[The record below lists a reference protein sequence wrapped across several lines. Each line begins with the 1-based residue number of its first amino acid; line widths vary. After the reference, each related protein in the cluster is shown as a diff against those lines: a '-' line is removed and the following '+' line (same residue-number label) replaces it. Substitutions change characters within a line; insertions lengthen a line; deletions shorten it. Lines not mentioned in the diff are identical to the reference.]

1 MPRLHQ
7 AKLCWVHNMAAP
19 ESRKQFLQKQ
29 LAQLVTAR
37 TSYDSHWKELC
48 DFILPNCGRF
58 LTTDAGRNKRNTK
71 VVDPTGGL
79 ASRTLESGMLSG
91 ITSPTRPWFSLSTPN
106 KKLMDSW
113 PVKMWLSQVVELMN
127 DVMNKSNWY
136 QSLPVLYRYLGT
148 VGTGAIAILE
158 DDEDV
163 IRTHVFP
170 IGSYYISNSDRLQVD
185 TVFRKFSMTCRQL
198 VARFGLDNVSQA
210 VASAWDT
217 GSYEQWF
224 EVVHVVMPNTN
235 RDTGKLSAKNKRYS
249 SVYFEPGGDGD
260 KLLNESGFDE
270 MPILVPRWDIN
281 GEDAYGSSCP
291 GMLALGGIK
300 ALQLQQKRK
309 DQAIDKLVNPPM
321 MAPSSMRNER
331 FSLLPGDINY
341 INGAGEMGGFKPV
354 YEINPRINEL
364 IASIQDSREL
374 TNECYFVP
382 LFNMFS
388 NINTRSMP
396 TEAVSEMRDE
406 KMLQLGPVLE
416 RLNDEFLD
424 PAIDRIFNIMLRRNL
439 LPPPPE
445 ELQGQPL
452 RVEYTSVMA
461 QAQKA
466 VGIGSIERYV
476 GFIGN
481 LAQANPA
488 ALDKL
493 DVDQAIDSYGDMLGV
508 PTTITKSDEQVQ
520 AERQQRAQQQQ
531 AQQALEMGAQSA
543 DIAKTLSQ
551 SGTGD
556 QNLLTNMAQAA
567 QQGAPQQ

>member
-1 MPRLHQ
+1 
-7 AKLCWVHNMAAP
+7 MAEQ
-19 ESRKQFLQKQ
+19 ESRKQFLEKQ
-29 LAQLVTAR
+29 LSQLVTAR
-37 TSYDSHWKELC
+37 SSYDSHWKELS

-91 ITSPTRPWFSLSTPN
+91 ITSPTRPWFSLNTPN
-106 KKLMDSW
+106 KQLMDSW

-136 QSLPVLYRYLGT
+136 QSLTVLYRYLGT
-148 VGTGAIAILE
+148 FATGAISILE

-163 IRTHVFP
+163 IRTHVLP

-198 VARFGLDNVSQA
+198 VAKFGLENVSDS
-210 VASAWDT
+210 VKSAWDT
-217 GSYEQWF
+217 GAYETWF
-224 EVVHVVMPNTN
+224 EVVHAVLPNTN
-235 RDTGKLSAKNKRYS
+235 RDIGKLNSKNKRYS
-249 SVYFEPGGDGD
+249 SVYYEPGGSGD
-260 KLLNESGFDE
+260 KLLSESGFDE

-291 GMLALGGIK
+291 GILALGGVK

-321 MAPSSMRNER
+321 MAPSSMKNER
-331 FSLLPGDINY
+331 LSLLPGDVTY
-341 INGAGEMGGFKPV
+341 YNGAGDTQGFKPV
-354 YEINPRINEL
+354 YEINPRISEL
-364 IASIQDSREL
+364 LESIQDGRQL

-396 TEAVSEMRDE
+396 IEAVNEMRDE
-406 KMLQLGPVLE
+406 KMLQIGPVLD
-416 RLNDEFLD
+416 RLNDELLD
-424 PAIDRIFNIMLRRNL
+424 PAIDRIFNIMNRRGM

-466 VGIGSIERYV
+466 VGIGSIERFV

-481 LAQANPA
+481 MAAAGFQQAA
-488 ALDKL
+488 DKL
-493 DVDQAIDSYGDMLGV
+493 DVDQAIDEYGDMLGV

-520 AERQQRAQQQQ
+520 AEREQRAQQQQ
-531 AQQALEMGAQSA
+531 AAQSLQMGTGAA

-551 SGTGD
+551 AGTGD
-556 QNLLTNMAQAA
+556 PNLLTSIQQAM
-567 QQGAPQQ
+567 QQGQGAPQ

>member
-1 MPRLHQ
+1 
-7 AKLCWVHNMAAP
+7 MA
-19 ESRKQFLQKQ
+19 EQETRKQFLQNQ
-29 LAQLVTAR
+29 LSQLVIAR
-37 TSYDSHWKELC
+37 STYDAHWKELS

-91 ITSPTRPWFSLSTPN
+91 ITSPTRPWFSLNTPN
-106 KKLMDSW
+106 KQLMDSW

-136 QSLPVLYRYLGT
+136 QSLTVLYRYLGT
-148 VGTGAIAILE
+148 FATGAISILE

-163 IRTHVFP
+163 IRTHVLP

-198 VARFGLDNVSQA
+198 VAKFGLENVSDS
-210 VASAWDT
+210 VKSAWDT
-217 GSYEQWF
+217 GAYETWF
-224 EVVHVVMPNTN
+224 EVVHAVLPNTN
-235 RDTGKLSAKNKRYS
+235 RDTGKLNSKNKRYS
-249 SVYFEPGGDGD
+249 SVYYEPGGSGE
-260 KLLNESGFDE
+260 KLLSESGFDE

-291 GMLALGGIK
+291 GILALGGVK

-321 MAPSSMRNER
+321 VAPSSMKNER
-331 FSLLPGDINY
+331 LSLLPGDVSY
-341 INGAGEMGGFKPV
+341 VNGAGDMGGFKPA
-354 YEINPRINEL
+354 YEINPRISEL
-364 IASIQDSREL
+364 LESIQDGRQL

-396 TEAVSEMRDE
+396 IEAVNEMRDE
-406 KMLQLGPVLE
+406 KMLQIGPVLD
-416 RLNDEFLD
+416 RLNDELLD
-424 PAIDRIFNIMLRRNL
+424 PAIDRIFNIMNRRGM

-466 VGIGSIERYV
+466 VGIGSIERFV

-481 LAQANPA
+481 MAAAGFQQAV
-488 ALDKL
+488 DKL
-493 DVDQAIDSYGDMLGV
+493 DVDQAIDEYGDMLGV

-520 AERQQRAQQQQ
+520 AEREQRAQQQQ
-531 AQQALEMGAQSA
+531 AAQNLQMGAGAA

-556 QNLLTNMAQAA
+556 PNLLTSIQQAMQQGQGA
-567 QQGAPQQ
+567 QQ

>member
-1 MPRLHQ
+1 
-7 AKLCWVHNMAAP
+7 MA
-19 ESRKQFLQKQ
+19 EQETRKQFLQNQ
-29 LAQLVTAR
+29 LSQLITAR
-37 TSYDSHWKELC
+37 SSYDSHWKELS

-91 ITSPTRPWFSLSTPN
+91 ITSPTRPWFSLNTPN
-106 KKLMDSW
+106 KQLMDSW

-136 QSLPVLYRYLGT
+136 QSLTVLYRYLGT
-148 VGTGAIAILE
+148 FATGAISILE

-163 IRTHVFP
+163 IRTHVLP

-198 VARFGLDNVSQA
+198 VAKFGLDNVSDS
-210 VASAWDT
+210 VKSAWDT
-217 GSYEQWF
+217 GAYEKWF
-224 EVVHVVMPNTN
+224 EVVHAVLPNTN
-235 RDTGKLSAKNKRYS
+235 RDTGKLNSKNKRYS
-249 SVYFEPGGDGD
+249 SVYYESGGAGD
-260 KLLNESGFDE
+260 KLLSESGFDE

-291 GMLALGGIK
+291 GILALGGVK

-321 MAPSSMRNER
+321 MAPSSMKNER
-331 FSLLPGDINY
+331 LSLLPGDVSY
-341 INGAGEMGGFKPV
+341 YNGAGDSAGFKPV
-354 YEINPRINEL
+354 YEINPRISEL
-364 IASIQDSREL
+364 LESIQDGRQL

-396 TEAVSEMRDE
+396 IEAVNEMRDE
-406 KMLQLGPVLE
+406 KMLQIGPVLD
-416 RLNDEFLD
+416 RLNDELLD
-424 PAIDRIFNIMLRRNL
+424 PAIDRIFNIMNRRGM

-466 VGIGSIERYV
+466 VGIGSIERFV

-481 LAQANPA
+481 MAAAGFQQAA
-488 ALDKL
+488 DKL
-493 DVDQAIDSYGDMLGV
+493 DVDQAIDEYGDMLGV

-520 AERQQRAQQQQ
+520 AEREQRAQQQQ
-531 AQQALEMGAQSA
+531 AAQSLQMGTGAA

-551 SGTGD
+551 AGTSD
-556 QNLLTNMAQAA
+556 PNLLTSIQQAMQQGQGA
-567 QQGAPQQ
+567 QQ

>member
-1 MPRLHQ
+1 
-7 AKLCWVHNMAAP
+7 MA
-19 ESRKQFLQKQ
+19 EQETRKQFLQNQ
-29 LAQLVTAR
+29 LSQLVTAR
-37 TSYDSHWKELC
+37 STYDAHWKELS

-91 ITSPTRPWFSLSTPN
+91 ITSPTRPWFSLNTPN
-106 KKLMDSW
+106 KQLMDSW

-136 QSLPVLYRYLGT
+136 QSLTVLYRYLGT
-148 VGTGAIAILE
+148 FATGAISILE

-163 IRTHVFP
+163 IRTHVLP

-198 VARFGLDNVSQA
+198 VAKFGLENVSDS
-210 VASAWDT
+210 VKSSWDT
-217 GSYEQWF
+217 GAYETWF
-224 EVVHVVMPNTN
+224 EVVHAVLPNTN
-235 RDTGKLSAKNKRYS
+235 RDTGKLNSKNKRYS
-249 SVYFEPGGDGD
+249 SVYYEPVGSGD
-260 KLLNESGFDE
+260 KLLSESGFDE

-291 GMLALGGIK
+291 GILALGGVK

-321 MAPSSMRNER
+321 MAPSSMKNER
-331 FSLLPGDINY
+331 LSLLPGDVTY
-341 INGAGEMGGFKPV
+341 YNGAGDTQGFKPV
-354 YEINPRINEL
+354 YEINPRISEL
-364 IASIQDSREL
+364 LESIQDGRQL

-396 TEAVSEMRDE
+396 IEAVNEMRDE
-406 KMLQLGPVLE
+406 KMLQIGPVLD
-416 RLNDEFLD
+416 RLNDELLD
-424 PAIDRIFNIMLRRNL
+424 PAIDRIFNIMNRRGM

-466 VGIGSIERYV
+466 VGIGSIERFV

-481 LAQANPA
+481 MAAAGFQQAA
-488 ALDKL
+488 DKL
-493 DVDQAIDSYGDMLGV
+493 DVDQAIDEYGDMLGV

-520 AERQQRAQQQQ
+520 AEREQRAQQQQ
-531 AQQALEMGAQSA
+531 AAQNLQMGTGAA

-551 SGTGD
+551 AGTGD
-556 QNLLTNMAQAA
+556 PNLLTSIQQAMQQGQGA
-567 QQGAPQQ
+567 QQ

>member
-1 MPRLHQ
+1 
-7 AKLCWVHNMAAP
+7 MA
-19 ESRKQFLQKQ
+19 EQETRKQFLQNQ
-29 LAQLVTAR
+29 LSQLITAR
-37 TSYDSHWKELC
+37 SSYDSHWKELS

-71 VVDPTGGL
+71 VVDPTGGI

-91 ITSPTRPWFSLSTPN
+91 ITSPTRPWFSLNTPN
-106 KKLMDSW
+106 KQLMDSW

-136 QSLPVLYRYLGT
+136 QSLTVLYRYLGT
-148 VGTGAIAILE
+148 FATGAISILE

-163 IRTHVFP
+163 IRTHVLP

-198 VARFGLDNVSQA
+198 VAKFGLENVSDS
-210 VASAWDT
+210 VKSAWDT
-217 GSYEQWF
+217 GAYETWF
-224 EVVHVVMPNTN
+224 EVVHAVLPNTN
-235 RDTGKLSAKNKRYS
+235 RDTGKLNSKNKRYS
-249 SVYFEPGGDGD
+249 SVYYEPGGSGD
-260 KLLNESGFDE
+260 KLLSESGFDE

-291 GMLALGGIK
+291 GILALGGVK

-321 MAPSSMRNER
+321 MAPSSMKNER
-331 FSLLPGDINY
+331 LSLLPGDVTY
-341 INGAGEMGGFKPV
+341 YNGAGDTQGFKPV
-354 YEINPRINEL
+354 YEINPRISEL
-364 IASIQDSREL
+364 LESIQDGRQL

-396 TEAVSEMRDE
+396 IEAVNEMRDE
-406 KMLQLGPVLE
+406 KMLQIGPVLD
-416 RLNDEFLD
+416 RLNDELLD
-424 PAIDRIFNIMLRRNL
+424 PAIDRIFNIMNRRGM

-466 VGIGSIERYV
+466 VGIGSIERFV

-481 LAQANPA
+481 MAAAGFQQAA
-488 ALDKL
+488 DKL
-493 DVDQAIDSYGDMLGV
+493 DVDQAIDEYGDMLGV

-520 AERQQRAQQQQ
+520 AEREQRTQQQQ
-531 AQQALEMGAQSA
+531 AAQSLQMGTGAA

-551 SGTGD
+551 AGTGD
-556 QNLLTNMAQAA
+556 PNLLTSIQQAMQQGQVA
-567 QQGAPQQ
+567 QQ

>member
-1 MPRLHQ
+1 
-7 AKLCWVHNMAAP
+7 MA
-19 ESRKQFLQKQ
+19 EQETRKQFLQNQ
-29 LAQLVTAR
+29 LSQLITAR
-37 TSYDSHWKELC
+37 SSYDSHWKELS

-91 ITSPTRPWFSLSTPN
+91 ITSPTRPWFSLNTPN
-106 KKLMDSW
+106 KQLMDSW

-136 QSLPVLYRYLGT
+136 QSLTVLYRYLGT
-148 VGTGAIAILE
+148 FATGAISILE

-163 IRTHVFP
+163 IRTHVLP

-198 VARFGLDNVSQA
+198 VAKFGLENVSDS
-210 VASAWDT
+210 VKSSWDT
-217 GSYEQWF
+217 GAYETWF
-224 EVVHVVMPNTN
+224 EVVHAVLPNTN
-235 RDTGKLSAKNKRYS
+235 RDTGKLNSKNKRYS
-249 SVYFEPGGDGD
+249 SVYYEPGGSGD
-260 KLLNESGFDE
+260 KLLSESGFDE

-291 GMLALGGIK
+291 GILALGGVK

-321 MAPSSMRNER
+321 MAPSSMKNER
-331 FSLLPGDINY
+331 LSLLPGDVTY
-341 INGAGEMGGFKPV
+341 VNGAGDMGGFKPV
-354 YEINPRINEL
+354 YEINPRISEL
-364 IASIQDSREL
+364 LESIQDGRQL

-396 TEAVSEMRDE
+396 IEAVNEMRDE
-406 KMLQLGPVLE
+406 KMLQIGPVLD
-416 RLNDEFLD
+416 RLNDELLD
-424 PAIDRIFNIMLRRNL
+424 PAIDRIFNIMNRRGM

-466 VGIGSIERYV
+466 VGIGSIERFV

-481 LAQANPA
+481 MTAAGFQQAA
-488 ALDKL
+488 DKL
-493 DVDQAIDSYGDMLGV
+493 DVDQAIDEYGDMLGV

-520 AERQQRAQQQQ
+520 AEREQRAQQQQ
-531 AQQALEMGAQSA
+531 AAQSLQMGAGAA

-556 QNLLTNMAQAA
+556 PNLLTSIQQAMQQGQGA
-567 QQGAPQQ
+567 QQ

>member
-1 MPRLHQ
+1 
-7 AKLCWVHNMAAP
+7 MA
-19 ESRKQFLQKQ
+19 EQETRKQFLQNQ
-29 LAQLVTAR
+29 LSQLVTAR
-37 TSYDSHWKELC
+37 STYDAHWKELS

-91 ITSPTRPWFSLSTPN
+91 ITSPTRPWFSLNTPN
-106 KKLMDSW
+106 KQLMDSW

-136 QSLPVLYRYLGT
+136 QSLTVLYRYLGT
-148 VGTGAIAILE
+148 FATGAISILE

-163 IRTHVFP
+163 IRTHVLP

-198 VARFGLDNVSQA
+198 VAKFGLENVSDS
-210 VASAWDT
+210 VKSAWDT
-217 GSYEQWF
+217 GAYETWF
-224 EVVHVVMPNTN
+224 EVVHAVLPNTN
-235 RDTGKLSAKNKRYS
+235 RDTGKLNSKNKRYS
-249 SVYFEPGGDGD
+249 SVYYESGGSGD
-260 KLLNESGFDE
+260 KLLSESGFDE

-291 GMLALGGIK
+291 GILALGGVK

-321 MAPSSMRNER
+321 VAPSSMKNER
-331 FSLLPGDINY
+331 LSLLPGDVSY
-341 INGAGEMGGFKPV
+341 VNGAGDMGGFKPA

-364 IASIQDSREL
+364 LESIKDGRQL

-396 TEAVSEMRDE
+396 IEAVNEMRDE
-406 KMLQLGPVLE
+406 KMLQIGPVLD
-416 RLNDEFLD
+416 RLNDELLD
-424 PAIDRIFNIMLRRNL
+424 PAIDRIFNIMNRRGM

-466 VGIGSIERYV
+466 VGIGSIERFV

-481 LAQANPA
+481 MTAAGFQQAA
-488 ALDKL
+488 DKL
-493 DVDQAIDSYGDMLGV
+493 DVDQAIDEYGDMLGV

-520 AERQQRAQQQQ
+520 AEREQRAQQQQ
-531 AQQALEMGAQSA
+531 AAQSLQMGAGAA

-556 QNLLTNMAQAA
+556 PNLLTSIQQAMQQGQGA
-567 QQGAPQQ
+567 QQ

>member
-1 MPRLHQ
+1 
-7 AKLCWVHNMAAP
+7 MA
-19 ESRKQFLQKQ
+19 EQETRKQFLQNQ
-29 LAQLVTAR
+29 LSQLVTAR
-37 TSYDSHWKELC
+37 LSYDSHWKELS

-91 ITSPTRPWFSLSTPN
+91 ITSPTRPWFSLNTPN
-106 KKLMDSW
+106 KQLMDSW

-136 QSLPVLYRYLGT
+136 QSLTVLYRYLGT
-148 VGTGAIAILE
+148 FATGAISILE

-163 IRTHVFP
+163 IRTHVLP

-198 VARFGLDNVSQA
+198 VAKFGLENVSDS
-210 VASAWDT
+210 VKSAWDT
-217 GSYEQWF
+217 GAYETWF
-224 EVVHVVMPNTN
+224 EVVHAVLPNTN
-235 RDTGKLSAKNKRYS
+235 RDTGKLNSKNKRYS
-249 SVYFEPGGDGD
+249 SVYYEPGGSGD
-260 KLLNESGFDE
+260 KLLSESGFDE

-291 GMLALGGIK
+291 GILALGGVK

-321 MAPSSMRNER
+321 MAPSSMKNER
-331 FSLLPGDINY
+331 LSLLPGDVTY
-341 INGAGEMGGFKPV
+341 YNGAGDAQGFKPV
-354 YEINPRINEL
+354 YEINPRISEL
-364 IASIQDSREL
+364 LESIQDGRQL

-396 TEAVSEMRDE
+396 IEAVNEMRDE
-406 KMLQLGPVLE
+406 KMLQIGPVLD
-416 RLNDEFLD
+416 RLNDELLD
-424 PAIDRIFNIMLRRNL
+424 PAIDRIFNIMNRRGM

-466 VGIGSIERYV
+466 VGIGSIERFV

-481 LAQANPA
+481 MAAAGFQQAA
-488 ALDKL
+488 DKL
-493 DVDQAIDSYGDMLGV
+493 DVDQAIDEYGDMLGV

-520 AERQQRAQQQQ
+520 AEREQRAQQQQ
-531 AQQALEMGAQSA
+531 AAQSLQMGTGAA

-551 SGTGD
+551 AGTGD
-556 QNLLTNMAQAA
+556 PNLLTSIQQAM
-567 QQGAPQQ
+567 QQGQGAPQ

>member
-1 MPRLHQ
+1 
-7 AKLCWVHNMAAP
+7 MAEQ
-19 ESRKQFLQKQ
+19 ESRKQFLEKQ
-29 LAQLVTAR
+29 LSQLVTAR
-37 TSYDSHWKELC
+37 SSYDSHWKELS

-91 ITSPTRPWFSLSTPN
+91 ITSPTRPWFSLNTPN
-106 KKLMDSW
+106 KQLMDSW

-136 QSLPVLYRYLGT
+136 QSLTVLYRYLGT
-148 VGTGAIAILE
+148 FATGAISILE

-163 IRTHVFP
+163 IRTHVLP
-170 IGSYYISNSDRLQVD
+170 IGSYFISNSDRLQVD

-198 VARFGLDNVSQA
+198 VAKFGLDNVSDS
-210 VASAWDT
+210 VKSAWDT
-217 GSYEQWF
+217 GSYETWF
-224 EVVHVVMPNTN
+224 EVVHAVLPNTN
-235 RDTGKLSAKNKRYS
+235 RDTGKLNSKNKRYS
-249 SVYFEPGGDGD
+249 SVYYQPGGNGD
-260 KLLNESGFDE
+260 KLLSESGFDE

-291 GMLALGGIK
+291 GILALGGVK

-321 MAPSSMRNER
+321 MAPSSMKNER
-331 FSLLPGDINY
+331 LSLLPGDVTY
-341 INGAGEMGGFKPV
+341 YNGAGDTQGFKPV
-354 YEINPRINEL
+354 YEINPRISEL
-364 IASIQDSREL
+364 LESIQDGRQL

-396 TEAVSEMRDE
+396 IEAVNEMRDE
-406 KMLQLGPVLE
+406 KMLQIGPVLD
-416 RLNDEFLD
+416 RLNDELLD
-424 PAIDRIFNIMLRRNL
+424 PAIDRIFNIMNRRGM

-466 VGIGSIERYV
+466 VGIGSIERAV

-481 LAQANPA
+481 MVAAGFQQAA
-488 ALDKL
+488 DKL
-493 DVDQAIDSYGDMLGV
+493 DVDNSVDEYFDMLGV

-520 AERQQRAQQQQ
+520 AEREQRAQQQQ
-531 AQQALEMGAQSA
+531 AAQSLQMGTGAA

-551 SGTGD
+551 AGTSD
-556 QNLLTNMAQAA
+556 PNLLTSIQQAMQQGQGA
-567 QQGAPQQ
+567 QQ

>member
-1 MPRLHQ
+1 
-7 AKLCWVHNMAAP
+7 MAEQ
-19 ESRKQFLQKQ
+19 ESRKQFLEKQ
-29 LAQLVTAR
+29 LSQLVTAR
-37 TSYDSHWKELC
+37 LSYDSHWKELS

-58 LTTDAGRNKRNTK
+58 LTTAAGRNKRNTK

-91 ITSPTRPWFSLSTPN
+91 ITSPTRPWFSLNTPN
-106 KKLMDSW
+106 KQLMDSW

-136 QSLPVLYRYLGT
+136 QSLTVLYRYLGT
-148 VGTGAIAILE
+148 FATGAISILE

-163 IRTHVFP
+163 IRPHVLP

-198 VARFGLDNVSQA
+198 VAKFGLENVSDS
-210 VASAWDT
+210 VKSAWDT
-217 GSYEQWF
+217 GAYETWF
-224 EVVHVVMPNTN
+224 EVVHAVLPNTN
-235 RDTGKLSAKNKRYS
+235 RDTGKLNSKNKRYS
-249 SVYFEPGGDGD
+249 SVYYEPGGSGD
-260 KLLNESGFDE
+260 KLLSESGFDE

-291 GMLALGGIK
+291 GILALGGVK

-321 MAPSSMRNER
+321 MAPSSMKNER
-331 FSLLPGDINY
+331 LSLLPGDVTY
-341 INGAGEMGGFKPV
+341 YNGAGDTQGFKPV
-354 YEINPRINEL
+354 YEINPRISEL
-364 IASIQDSREL
+364 LESIQDGRQL

-396 TEAVSEMRDE
+396 IEAVNEMRDE
-406 KMLQLGPVLE
+406 KMLQIGPVLD
-416 RLNDEFLD
+416 RLNDELLD
-424 PAIDRIFNIMLRRNL
+424 PAIDRIFNIMNRRGM

-466 VGIGSIERYV
+466 VGIGSIERFV

-481 LAQANPA
+481 MAAAGFQQAA
-488 ALDKL
+488 DKL
-493 DVDQAIDSYGDMLGV
+493 DVDQAIDEYGDMLGV

-520 AERQQRAQQQQ
+520 VEREQRAQQQQ
-531 AQQALEMGAQSA
+531 AAQSLQMGTGAA

-551 SGTGD
+551 AGTGD
-556 QNLLTNMAQAA
+556 PNLLTSIQQAM
-567 QQGAPQQ
+567 QQGQGAPQ

>member
-1 MPRLHQ
+1 
-7 AKLCWVHNMAAP
+7 MAEQ
-19 ESRKQFLQKQ
+19 ESRKQFLEKQ
-29 LAQLVTAR
+29 LSQLVTAR
-37 TSYDSHWKELC
+37 SSYDSHWKELS

-91 ITSPTRPWFSLSTPN
+91 ITSPTRPWFSLNTPN
-106 KKLMDSW
+106 KQLMDSW

-136 QSLPVLYRYLGT
+136 QSLTVLYRYLGT
-148 VGTGAIAILE
+148 FATGAISILE

-163 IRTHVFP
+163 IRTHVLP

-198 VARFGLDNVSQA
+198 VAKFGLENVSDS
-210 VASAWDT
+210 VKSAWDT
-217 GSYEQWF
+217 GAYETWF
-224 EVVHVVMPNTN
+224 EVVHAVLPNTN
-235 RDTGKLSAKNKRYS
+235 RDTGKLNSKNKRYS
-249 SVYFEPGGDGD
+249 SVYYEPGGSGD
-260 KLLNESGFDE
+260 KLLSESGFDE

-291 GMLALGGIK
+291 GILALGGVK

-321 MAPSSMRNER
+321 MAPSSMKNER
-331 FSLLPGDINY
+331 LSLLPGDVTY
-341 INGAGEMGGFKPV
+341 YNGAGDTQGFKPV
-354 YEINPRINEL
+354 YEINPRISEL
-364 IASIQDSREL
+364 LESIQDGRQL

-396 TEAVSEMRDE
+396 IEAVNEMRDE
-406 KMLQLGPVLE
+406 KMLQIGPVLD
-416 RLNDEFLD
+416 RLNDELLD
-424 PAIDRIFNIMLRRNL
+424 PAIDRIFNIMNRRGM

-466 VGIGSIERYV
+466 VGIGSIERFV

-481 LAQANPA
+481 MAAAGFQQAA
-488 ALDKL
+488 DKL
-493 DVDQAIDSYGDMLGV
+493 DVDQAIDEYGDMLGV

-520 AERQQRAQQQQ
+520 AEREQRAQQQQ
-531 AQQALEMGAQSA
+531 AAQSLQMGTGAA

-551 SGTGD
+551 AGTGD
-556 QNLLTNMAQAA
+556 PNLLTSIQQAM
-567 QQGAPQQ
+567 QQGQGAPQ

>member
-1 MPRLHQ
+1 
-7 AKLCWVHNMAAP
+7 MAEQ
-19 ESRKQFLQKQ
+19 ESRKQFLEKQ
-29 LAQLVTAR
+29 LSQLVTAR
-37 TSYDSHWKELC
+37 TSYDSHWKELS

-71 VVDPTGGL
+71 VVDPTGGI

-91 ITSPTRPWFSLSTPN
+91 ITSPTRPWFSLNTPN
-106 KKLMDSW
+106 KQLMDSW

-136 QSLPVLYRYLGT
+136 QSLTVLYRYLGT
-148 VGTGAIAILE
+148 FATGAISILE

-163 IRTHVFP
+163 IRTHVLP

-198 VARFGLDNVSQA
+198 VAKFGLENVSDS
-210 VASAWDT
+210 VKSAWDT
-217 GSYEQWF
+217 GAYETWF
-224 EVVHVVMPNTN
+224 EVVHAVLPNTN
-235 RDTGKLSAKNKRYS
+235 RDTGKLNSKNKRYS
-249 SVYFEPGGDGD
+249 SVYYEPGGSGD
-260 KLLNESGFDE
+260 KLLSESGFDE

-291 GMLALGGIK
+291 GILALGGVK

-321 MAPSSMRNER
+321 MAPSSMKNER
-331 FSLLPGDINY
+331 LSLLPGDVTY
-341 INGAGEMGGFKPV
+341 YNGAGDTQGFKPV
-354 YEINPRINEL
+354 YEINPRISEL
-364 IASIQDSREL
+364 LESIQDGRQL

-396 TEAVSEMRDE
+396 IEAVNEMRDE
-406 KMLQLGPVLE
+406 KMLQIGPVLD
-416 RLNDEFLD
+416 RLNDELLD
-424 PAIDRIFNIMLRRNL
+424 PAIDRIFNIMNRRGM

-466 VGIGSIERYV
+466 VGIGSIERFV

-481 LAQANPA
+481 MAAAGFQQAA
-488 ALDKL
+488 DKL
-493 DVDQAIDSYGDMLGV
+493 DVDQAIDEYGDMLGV

-520 AERQQRAQQQQ
+520 AEREQRAQQQQ
-531 AQQALEMGAQSA
+531 AAQSLQMGTGAA

-551 SGTGD
+551 AGTGD
-556 QNLLTNMAQAA
+556 PNLLTSIQQAMQQGQVA
-567 QQGAPQQ
+567 QQ

>member
-1 MPRLHQ
+1 
-7 AKLCWVHNMAAP
+7 MA
-19 ESRKQFLQKQ
+19 EQETRKQFLQNQ
-29 LAQLVTAR
+29 LSQLVTAR
-37 TSYDSHWKELC
+37 STYDAHWKELS

-91 ITSPTRPWFSLSTPN
+91 ITSPTRPWFSLNTPN
-106 KKLMDSW
+106 KQLMDSW

-136 QSLPVLYRYLGT
+136 QSLTVLYRYLGT
-148 VGTGAIAILE
+148 FATGAISILE

-163 IRTHVFP
+163 IRTHVLP

-198 VARFGLDNVSQA
+198 VAKFGLENVSDS
-210 VASAWDT
+210 VKSAWDT
-217 GSYEQWF
+217 GAYETWF
-224 EVVHVVMPNTN
+224 EVVHAVLPNTN
-235 RDTGKLSAKNKRYS
+235 RDTGKLNSKNKRYS
-249 SVYFEPGGDGD
+249 SVYYEPGGSGD
-260 KLLNESGFDE
+260 KLLSESGFDE

-291 GMLALGGIK
+291 GILALGGVK

-321 MAPSSMRNER
+321 MAPSSMKNER
-331 FSLLPGDINY
+331 LSLLPGDVTY
-341 INGAGEMGGFKPV
+341 YNGAGDTQGFKPV
-354 YEINPRINEL
+354 YEINPRISEL
-364 IASIQDSREL
+364 LESIQDGRQL

-396 TEAVSEMRDE
+396 IEAVNEMRDE
-406 KMLQLGPVLE
+406 KMLQIGPVLD
-416 RLNDEFLD
+416 RLNDELLD
-424 PAIDRIFNIMLRRNL
+424 PAIDRIFNIMNRRGM

-466 VGIGSIERYV
+466 VGIGSIERFV

-481 LAQANPA
+481 MAAAGFQQAA
-488 ALDKL
+488 DKL
-493 DVDQAIDSYGDMLGV
+493 DVDQAIDEYGDMLGV

-520 AERQQRAQQQQ
+520 AEREQRAQQQQ
-531 AQQALEMGAQSA
+531 AAQSLQMGTGAA

-551 SGTGD
+551 AGTGD
-556 QNLLTNMAQAA
+556 PNLLTSIQQAMQQGQVA
-567 QQGAPQQ
+567 QQ

>member
-1 MPRLHQ
+1 
-7 AKLCWVHNMAAP
+7 MAEQ
-19 ESRKQFLQKQ
+19 ESRKQFLEKQ
-29 LAQLVTAR
+29 LSQLITAR
-37 TSYDSHWKELC
+37 SSYDSHWKELS

-91 ITSPTRPWFSLSTPN
+91 ITSPTRPWFSLNTPN
-106 KKLMDSW
+106 KQLMDSW

-136 QSLPVLYRYLGT
+136 QSLTVLYRYLGT
-148 VGTGAIAILE
+148 FATGAISILE

-163 IRTHVFP
+163 IRTHVLP

-198 VARFGLDNVSQA
+198 VAKFGLDNVSDS
-210 VASAWDT
+210 VKSAWDT
-217 GSYEQWF
+217 GSYETWF
-224 EVVHVVMPNTN
+224 EVVHAVLPNTN
-235 RDTGKLSAKNKRYS
+235 RDTGKLNSKNKRYS
-249 SVYFEPGGDGD
+249 SVYYQPDGGGD
-260 KLLNESGFDE
+260 KLLSESGFDE

-291 GMLALGGIK
+291 GILALGGVK
-300 ALQLQQKRK
+300 ALQLQQRRK

-321 MAPSSMRNER
+321 MAPSSMKNER
-331 FSLLPGDINY
+331 LSLLPGDVTY
-341 INGAGEMGGFKPV
+341 YNGAGDTQGFKPV
-354 YEINPRINEL
+354 YEINPRISEL
-364 IASIQDSREL
+364 LESIQDGRQL

-396 TEAVSEMRDE
+396 IEAVNEMRDE
-406 KMLQLGPVLE
+406 KMLQIGPVLD
-416 RLNDEFLD
+416 RLNDELLD
-424 PAIDRIFNIMLRRNL
+424 PAIDRIFNIMNRRGM

-466 VGIGSIERYV
+466 VGIGSIERFV

-481 LAQANPA
+481 MAAAGFQQAA
-488 ALDKL
+488 DKL
-493 DVDQAIDSYGDMLGV
+493 DVDQAIDEYGDMLGV

-520 AERQQRAQQQQ
+520 AEREQRSQQQQ
-531 AQQALEMGAQSA
+531 AAQSLQMGTGAA

-551 SGTGD
+551 AGTGD
-556 QNLLTNMAQAA
+556 PNLLTSIQQAM
-567 QQGAPQQ
+567 QQGQGATQ

>member
-1 MPRLHQ
+1 
-7 AKLCWVHNMAAP
+7 MAEQ
-19 ESRKQFLQKQ
+19 ESRKQFLEKQ
-29 LAQLVTAR
+29 LSQLVTAR
-37 TSYDSHWKELC
+37 SSYDSHWKELS

-91 ITSPTRPWFSLSTPN
+91 ITSPTRPWFSLNTPN
-106 KKLMDSW
+106 KQLMDSW

-136 QSLPVLYRYLGT
+136 QSLTVLYRYLGT
-148 VGTGAIAILE
+148 FATGAISILE

-163 IRTHVFP
+163 IRTHVLP

-198 VARFGLDNVSQA
+198 VAKFGLENVSDS
-210 VASAWDT
+210 VKSAWDT
-217 GSYEQWF
+217 GAYETWF
-224 EVVHVVMPNTN
+224 EVVHAVLPNTN
-235 RDTGKLSAKNKRYS
+235 RDTGKLNSKNKRYS
-249 SVYFEPGGDGD
+249 SVYYQPGGSGD
-260 KLLNESGFDE
+260 KLLSESGFDE

-291 GMLALGGIK
+291 GILALGGVK

-321 MAPSSMRNER
+321 MAPSSMKNER
-331 FSLLPGDINY
+331 LSLLPGDVSY
-341 INGAGEMGGFKPV
+341 VNGAGDMGGFKPV
-354 YEINPRINEL
+354 YEINPRISEL
-364 IASIQDSREL
+364 LESIQDGRQL

-396 TEAVSEMRDE
+396 IEAVNEMRDE
-406 KMLQLGPVLE
+406 KMLQIGPVLD
-416 RLNDEFLD
+416 RLNDELLD
-424 PAIDRIFNIMLRRNL
+424 PAIDRIFNIMNRRGM

-466 VGIGSIERYV
+466 VGIGSIERFV

-481 LAQANPA
+481 MTAAGFQQAA
-488 ALDKL
+488 DKL
-493 DVDQAIDSYGDMLGV
+493 DVDQAIDEYGDMLGV

-520 AERQQRAQQQQ
+520 AEREQRAQQQQ
-531 AQQALEMGAQSA
+531 AAQSLQIGTGAA

-551 SGTGD
+551 AGTGD
-556 QNLLTNMAQAA
+556 PNLLTSIQQAMQQGQGA
-567 QQGAPQQ
+567 QQ

>member
-1 MPRLHQ
+1 
-7 AKLCWVHNMAAP
+7 MAEQ
-19 ESRKQFLQKQ
+19 ESRKQFLEKQ
-29 LAQLVTAR
+29 LSQLVTAR
-37 TSYDSHWKELC
+37 TSYDSHWKELS

-91 ITSPTRPWFSLSTPN
+91 ITSPTRPWFSLSTPD
-106 KKLMDSW
+106 KQLMDSW

-136 QSLPVLYRYLGT
+136 QSLTVLYLYLGT
-148 VGTGAIAILE
+148 FATGAISILE
-158 DDEDV
+158 DEEDV
-163 IRTHVFP
+163 IRTHVLP

-198 VARFGLDNVSQA
+198 VTKFGKENVSDA

-217 GSYEQWF
+217 GSFETWF
-224 EVVHVVMPNTN
+224 EVVHAVLPNTN
-235 RDTGKLSAKNKRYS
+235 RDTGKLNAKNKRFS
-249 SVYFEPGGDGD
+249 SIYYEPGGSGD
-260 KLLNESGFDE
+260 KLLSESGFDE

-291 GMLALGGIK
+291 GILALGGVK

-321 MAPSSMRNER
+321 MAPSSMKNER
-331 FSLLPGDINY
+331 LSLLPGDVSY
-341 INGAGEMGGFKPV
+341 YNGAGDTAGFKPV
-354 YEINPRINEL
+354 YEINPRIQEL
-364 IASIQDSREL
+364 LSSIQDGRQL
-374 TNECYFVP
+374 VNECYFVP

-396 TEAVSEMRDE
+396 IDAVNEMRDE
-406 KMLQLGPVLE
+406 KMLQIGPVLD
-416 RLNDEFLD
+416 RLNDELLD
-424 PAIDRIFNIMLRRNL
+424 PAIDRIFNIMMRRGM
-439 LPPPPE
+439 LPPPPD

-466 VGIGSIERYV
+466 VGIGSIERFV

-481 LAQANPA
+481 MAAAGFQQAA
-488 ALDKL
+488 DKL
-493 DVDQAIDSYGDMLGV
+493 DVDQAIDEYGDMLGV

-520 AERQQRAQQQQ
+520 AEREQRAQQQQ
-531 AQQALEMGAQSA
+531 AAQSLQMGAGAA

-551 SGTGD
+551 SGTAD
-556 QNLLTNMAQAA
+556 PNLLTSIQQAMQQGQGA
-567 QQGAPQQ
+567 QQ

>member
-1 MPRLHQ
+1 
-7 AKLCWVHNMAAP
+7 MAEQ
-19 ESRKQFLQKQ
+19 ESRKQFLEKQ
-29 LAQLVTAR
+29 LSQLVTAR
-37 TSYDSHWKELC
+37 SSYDSHWKELS

-91 ITSPTRPWFSLSTPN
+91 ITSPTRPWFSLNTPN
-106 KKLMDSW
+106 KQLMDSW

-136 QSLPVLYRYLGT
+136 QSLTVLYRYLGT
-148 VGTGAIAILE
+148 FATGAISILE

-163 IRTHVFP
+163 IRTHVLP

-198 VARFGLDNVSQA
+198 VAKFGLENVSDS
-210 VASAWDT
+210 VKSSWDT
-217 GSYEQWF
+217 GAYETWF
-224 EVVHVVMPNTN
+224 EVVHAVLPNTN
-235 RDTGKLSAKNKRYS
+235 RDTGKLNSKNKRYS
-249 SVYFEPGGDGD
+249 SVYYEPGGSGD
-260 KLLNESGFDE
+260 KLLSESGFDE

-291 GMLALGGIK
+291 GILALGGVK

-321 MAPSSMRNER
+321 MAPSSMKNER
-331 FSLLPGDINY
+331 LSLLPGDVTY
-341 INGAGEMGGFKPV
+341 YNGAGDTQGFKPV
-354 YEINPRINEL
+354 YEINPRISEL
-364 IASIQDSREL
+364 LESIQDGRQL

-396 TEAVSEMRDE
+396 IEAVNEMRDE
-406 KMLQLGPVLE
+406 KMLQIGPVLD
-416 RLNDEFLD
+416 RLNDELLD
-424 PAIDRIFNIMLRRNL
+424 PAIDRIFNIMNRRGM

-466 VGIGSIERYV
+466 VGIGSIERFV

-481 LAQANPA
+481 MTAAGFQQAA
-488 ALDKL
+488 DKL
-493 DVDQAIDSYGDMLGV
+493 DVDQAIDEYGDMLGV

-520 AERQQRAQQQQ
+520 AEREQRAQQQQ
-531 AQQALEMGAQSA
+531 AAQSLQMGAGAA

-551 SGTGD
+551 AGTGD
-556 QNLLTNMAQAA
+556 PNLLTSIQQAMQQGQGA
-567 QQGAPQQ
+567 QQ

>member
-1 MPRLHQ
+1 
-7 AKLCWVHNMAAP
+7 MA
-19 ESRKQFLQKQ
+19 EQETRKQFLQNQ
-29 LAQLVTAR
+29 LSQLVTAR
-37 TSYDSHWKELC
+37 STYDAHWKELS

-91 ITSPTRPWFSLSTPN
+91 ITSPTRPWFSLNTPN
-106 KKLMDSW
+106 KQLMDSW

-136 QSLPVLYRYLGT
+136 QSLTVLYRYLGT
-148 VGTGAIAILE
+148 FATGAISILE

-163 IRTHVFP
+163 IRTHVLP

-198 VARFGLDNVSQA
+198 VAKFGLENVSDS
-210 VASAWDT
+210 VKSAWDT
-217 GSYEQWF
+217 GAYETWF
-224 EVVHVVMPNTN
+224 EVVHAVLPNTN
-235 RDTGKLSAKNKRYS
+235 RDTGKLNSKNKRYS
-249 SVYFEPGGDGD
+249 SVYYEPGGSGD
-260 KLLNESGFDE
+260 KLLSESGFDE

-291 GMLALGGIK
+291 GILALGGVK

-321 MAPSSMRNER
+321 MAPSSMKNER
-331 FSLLPGDINY
+331 LSLLPGDVTY
-341 INGAGEMGGFKPV
+341 YNGAGDTQGFKPV
-354 YEINPRINEL
+354 YEINPRISEL
-364 IASIQDSREL
+364 LESIQDGRQL

-396 TEAVSEMRDE
+396 IEAVNEMRDE
-406 KMLQLGPVLE
+406 KMLQIGPVLD
-416 RLNDEFLD
+416 RLNDELLD
-424 PAIDRIFNIMLRRNL
+424 PAIDRIFNIMNRRGM

-466 VGIGSIERYV
+466 VGIGSIERFV

-481 LAQANPA
+481 MTAAGFQQAA
-488 ALDKL
+488 DKL
-493 DVDQAIDSYGDMLGV
+493 DVDQAIDAYGDMLGV

-520 AERQQRAQQQQ
+520 AEREQRSQQQQ
-531 AQQALEMGAQSA
+531 AAQSLQMGTGAA

-551 SGTGD
+551 AGTGD
-556 QNLLTNMAQAA
+556 PNLLTSIQQAMQQGQGA
-567 QQGAPQQ
+567 QQ

>member
-1 MPRLHQ
+1 
-7 AKLCWVHNMAAP
+7 MA
-19 ESRKQFLQKQ
+19 EQETRKQFLQNQ
-29 LAQLVTAR
+29 LSQLITAR
-37 TSYDSHWKELC
+37 SSYDSHWKELS

-91 ITSPTRPWFSLSTPN
+91 ITSPTRPWFSLNTPN

-136 QSLPVLYRYLGT
+136 QSLTVLYRYLGT
-148 VGTGAIAILE
+148 FATGAISILE

-163 IRTHVFP
+163 IRTHVLP

-198 VARFGLDNVSQA
+198 VAKFGLENVSDS
-210 VASAWDT
+210 VKSSWDT
-217 GSYEQWF
+217 GAYETWF
-224 EVVHVVMPNTN
+224 EVVHAVLPNTN
-235 RDTGKLSAKNKRYS
+235 RDTGKLNSKNKRYS
-249 SVYFEPGGDGD
+249 SVYYEPGGSGD
-260 KLLNESGFDE
+260 KLLSESGFDE

-291 GMLALGGIK
+291 GILALGGVK

-321 MAPSSMRNER
+321 MAPSSMKNER
-331 FSLLPGDINY
+331 LSLLPGDVTY
-341 INGAGEMGGFKPV
+341 VNGAGDMGGFKPV
-354 YEINPRINEL
+354 YEINPRISEL
-364 IASIQDSREL
+364 LESIQDGRQL

-396 TEAVSEMRDE
+396 IEAVNEMRDE
-406 KMLQLGPVLE
+406 KMLQIGPVLD
-416 RLNDEFLD
+416 RLNDELLD
-424 PAIDRIFNIMLRRNL
+424 PAIDRIFNIMNRRGM

-466 VGIGSIERYV
+466 VGIGSIERFV

-481 LAQANPA
+481 MTAAGFQQAA
-488 ALDKL
+488 DKL
-493 DVDQAIDSYGDMLGV
+493 DVDQAIDEYGDMLGV

-520 AERQQRAQQQQ
+520 AEREQRAQQQQ
-531 AQQALEMGAQSA
+531 AAQSLQMGAGAA

-556 QNLLTNMAQAA
+556 PNLLTSIQQAMQQGQGA
-567 QQGAPQQ
+567 QQ

>member
-1 MPRLHQ
+1 
-7 AKLCWVHNMAAP
+7 MA
-19 ESRKQFLQKQ
+19 EQETRKQFLQNQ
-29 LAQLVTAR
+29 LSQLVTAR
-37 TSYDSHWKELC
+37 STYDAHWKELS

-91 ITSPTRPWFSLSTPN
+91 ITSPTRPWFSLNTPN
-106 KKLMDSW
+106 KQLMDSW

-136 QSLPVLYRYLGT
+136 QSLTVLYRYLGT
-148 VGTGAIAILE
+148 FATGAISILE

-163 IRTHVFP
+163 IRTHVLP

-198 VARFGLDNVSQA
+198 VAKFGLENVSDS
-210 VASAWDT
+210 VKSAWDT
-217 GSYEQWF
+217 GAYETWF
-224 EVVHVVMPNTN
+224 EVVHAVLPNTN
-235 RDTGKLSAKNKRYS
+235 RDTGKLNSKNKRYS
-249 SVYFEPGGDGD
+249 SVYYEPGGSGD
-260 KLLNESGFDE
+260 KLLSESGFDE

-291 GMLALGGIK
+291 GILALGGVK

-309 DQAIDKLVNPPM
+309 AQAINKLETPPM
-321 MAPSSMRNER
+321 MAPSSMKNER
-331 FSLLPGDINY
+331 LSLLPGDVTY
-341 INGAGEMGGFKPV
+341 YNGAGDTQGFKPV
-354 YEINPRINEL
+354 YEINPRISEL
-364 IASIQDSREL
+364 LESIQDGRQL

-396 TEAVSEMRDE
+396 IEAVNEMRDE
-406 KMLQLGPVLE
+406 KMLQIGPVLD
-416 RLNDEFLD
+416 RLNDELLD
-424 PAIDRIFNIMLRRNL
+424 PAIDRIFNIMNRRGM

-466 VGIGSIERYV
+466 VGIGSIERFV

-481 LAQANPA
+481 MAAAGFQQAA
-488 ALDKL
+488 DKL
-493 DVDQAIDSYGDMLGV
+493 DVDQAIDEYGDMLGV

-520 AERQQRAQQQQ
+520 AEREQRAQQQQ
-531 AQQALEMGAQSA
+531 AAQSLQMGTGAA

-551 SGTGD
+551 AGTGD
-556 QNLLTNMAQAA
+556 PNLLTSIQQAMQQGQGA
-567 QQGAPQQ
+567 QQ

>member
-1 MPRLHQ
+1 
-7 AKLCWVHNMAAP
+7 MA
-19 ESRKQFLQKQ
+19 EQETRKQFLQNQ
-29 LAQLVTAR
+29 LSQLVTAR
-37 TSYDSHWKELC
+37 STYDAHWKELS

-91 ITSPTRPWFSLSTPN
+91 ITSPTRPWFSLNTPN
-106 KKLMDSW
+106 KQLMDSW

-136 QSLPVLYRYLGT
+136 QSLTVLYRYLGT
-148 VGTGAIAILE
+148 FATGAISILE

-163 IRTHVFP
+163 IRTHVLP

-198 VARFGLDNVSQA
+198 VAKFGLENVSDS
-210 VASAWDT
+210 VKSAWDT
-217 GSYEQWF
+217 GAYETWF
-224 EVVHVVMPNTN
+224 EVVHAVLPNTN
-235 RDTGKLSAKNKRYS
+235 RDTGKLNSKNKRYS
-249 SVYFEPGGDGD
+249 SVYYEPGGSGD
-260 KLLNESGFDE
+260 KLLSESGFDE

-291 GMLALGGIK
+291 GILALGGVK

-321 MAPSSMRNER
+321 MAPSSMKNER
-331 FSLLPGDINY
+331 LSLLPGDVTY
-341 INGAGEMGGFKPV
+341 YNGAGDTQGFKPV
-354 YEINPRINEL
+354 YEINPRISEL
-364 IASIQDSREL
+364 LESIQDGRQL

-396 TEAVSEMRDE
+396 IEAVNEMRDE
-406 KMLQLGPVLE
+406 KMLQIGPVLD
-416 RLNDEFLD
+416 RLNDELLD
-424 PAIDRIFNIMLRRNL
+424 PAIDRIFNIMNRRGM

-466 VGIGSIERYV
+466 VGIGSIERFV

-481 LAQANPA
+481 MAAAGFQQAA
-488 ALDKL
+488 DKL
-493 DVDQAIDSYGDMLGV
+493 DVDQAIDEYGDMLGV

-520 AERQQRAQQQQ
+520 AEREQRAQQQQ
-531 AQQALEMGAQSA
+531 AAQSLQMGTGAA

-551 SGTGD
+551 AGTGD
-556 QNLLTNMAQAA
+556 PNLLTSIQQAMQQGQGA
-567 QQGAPQQ
+567 QQ

>member
-1 MPRLHQ
+1 
-7 AKLCWVHNMAAP
+7 MA
-19 ESRKQFLQKQ
+19 EQETRKQFLQNQ
-29 LAQLVTAR
+29 LSQLITAR
-37 TSYDSHWKELC
+37 SSYDSHWKELS

-91 ITSPTRPWFSLSTPN
+91 ITSPTRPWFSLNTPN
-106 KKLMDSW
+106 KQLMDSW

-136 QSLPVLYRYLGT
+136 QSLTVLYRYLGT
-148 VGTGAIAILE
+148 FATGAISILE

-163 IRTHVFP
+163 IRTHVLP

-198 VARFGLDNVSQA
+198 VAKFGLENVSDS
-210 VASAWDT
+210 VKSAWDT
-217 GSYEQWF
+217 GAYETWF
-224 EVVHVVMPNTN
+224 EVVHAVLPNTN
-235 RDTGKLSAKNKRYS
+235 RDTGKLNSKNKRYS
-249 SVYFEPGGDGD
+249 SVYYEPGGSGD
-260 KLLNESGFDE
+260 KLLSESGFDE

-291 GMLALGGIK
+291 GILALGGVK

-321 MAPSSMRNER
+321 MAPSSMKNER
-331 FSLLPGDINY
+331 LSLLPGDVTY
-341 INGAGEMGGFKPV
+341 YNGAGDTQGFKPV
-354 YEINPRINEL
+354 YEINPRISEL
-364 IASIQDSREL
+364 LESIQDGRQL

-396 TEAVSEMRDE
+396 IEAVNEMRDE
-406 KMLQLGPVLE
+406 KMLQIGPVLD
-416 RLNDEFLD
+416 RLNDELLD
-424 PAIDRIFNIMLRRNL
+424 PAIDRIFNIMNRRGM

-466 VGIGSIERYV
+466 VGIGSIERFV

-481 LAQANPA
+481 MTAAGFQQAA
-488 ALDKL
+488 DKL
-493 DVDQAIDSYGDMLGV
+493 DVDQAIDAYGDMLGV

-520 AERQQRAQQQQ
+520 AEREQRSQQQQ
-531 AQQALEMGAQSA
+531 AAQSLQMGTGAA

-551 SGTGD
+551 AGTGD
-556 QNLLTNMAQAA
+556 PNLLTSIQQAMQQGQGA
-567 QQGAPQQ
+567 QQ

>member
-1 MPRLHQ
+1 
-7 AKLCWVHNMAAP
+7 MAEQ
-19 ESRKQFLQKQ
+19 ESRKQFLEKQ
-29 LAQLVTAR
+29 LSQLVTAR
-37 TSYDSHWKELC
+37 LSYDSHWKELS

-91 ITSPTRPWFSLSTPN
+91 ITSPTRPWFSLNTPN
-106 KKLMDSW
+106 KQLMDSW

-136 QSLPVLYRYLGT
+136 QSLTVLYRYLGT
-148 VGTGAIAILE
+148 FATGAISILE

-163 IRTHVFP
+163 IRTHVLP

-198 VARFGLDNVSQA
+198 VAKFGLENVSDS
-210 VASAWDT
+210 VKSAWDT
-217 GSYEQWF
+217 GAYETWF
-224 EVVHVVMPNTN
+224 EVVHAVLPNTN
-235 RDTGKLSAKNKRYS
+235 RDTGKLNSKNKRYS
-249 SVYFEPGGDGD
+249 SVYYEPGGSGD
-260 KLLNESGFDE
+260 KLLSESGFDE

-291 GMLALGGIK
+291 GILALGGVK

-321 MAPSSMRNER
+321 MAPSSMKNER
-331 FSLLPGDINY
+331 LSLLPGDVTY
-341 INGAGEMGGFKPV
+341 YNGAGDTQGFKPV
-354 YEINPRINEL
+354 YEINPRISEL
-364 IASIQDSREL
+364 LESIQDGRQL

-396 TEAVSEMRDE
+396 IEAVNEMRDE
-406 KMLQLGPVLE
+406 KMLQIGPVLD
-416 RLNDEFLD
+416 RLNDELLD
-424 PAIDRIFNIMLRRNL
+424 PAIDRIFNIMNRRGM

-466 VGIGSIERYV
+466 VGIGSIERFV

-481 LAQANPA
+481 MAAAGFQQAA
-488 ALDKL
+488 DKL
-493 DVDQAIDSYGDMLGV
+493 DVDQAIDEYGDMLGV

-520 AERQQRAQQQQ
+520 AEREQRAQQQQ
-531 AQQALEMGAQSA
+531 AAQSLQMGTGAA

-551 SGTGD
+551 AGTGD
-556 QNLLTNMAQAA
+556 PNLLTSIQQAM
-567 QQGAPQQ
+567 QQGQGAPQ

>member
-1 MPRLHQ
+1 
-7 AKLCWVHNMAAP
+7 MA
-19 ESRKQFLQKQ
+19 EQETRKQFLQNQ
-29 LAQLVTAR
+29 LSQLVTAR
-37 TSYDSHWKELC
+37 STYDAHWKELS

-91 ITSPTRPWFSLSTPN
+91 ITSPTRPWFSLNTPN
-106 KKLMDSW
+106 KQLMDSW

-136 QSLPVLYRYLGT
+136 QSLTVLYRYLGT
-148 VGTGAIAILE
+148 FATGAISILE

-163 IRTHVFP
+163 IRTHVLP

-198 VARFGLDNVSQA
+198 VAKFGLENVSDR
-210 VASAWDT
+210 VKSAWDT
-217 GSYEQWF
+217 GAYETWF
-224 EVVHVVMPNTN
+224 EVVHAVLPNTN
-235 RDTGKLSAKNKRYS
+235 RDTGKLNSKNKRYS
-249 SVYFEPGGDGD
+249 SVYYEPGGSGD
-260 KLLNESGFDE
+260 KLLSESGFDE

-291 GMLALGGIK
+291 GILALGGVK
-300 ALQLQQKRK
+300 SLQLQQKRK

-321 MAPSSMRNER
+321 MAPSSMKNER
-331 FSLLPGDINY
+331 LSLLPGDVTY
-341 INGAGEMGGFKPV
+341 YNGAGDTQGFKPV
-354 YEINPRINEL
+354 YEINPRISEL
-364 IASIQDSREL
+364 LESIQDGRQL

-396 TEAVSEMRDE
+396 IEAVNEMRDE
-406 KMLQLGPVLE
+406 KMLQIGPVLD
-416 RLNDEFLD
+416 RLNDELLD
-424 PAIDRIFNIMLRRNL
+424 PAIDRIFNIMNRRGM

-466 VGIGSIERYV
+466 VGIGSIERFV

-481 LAQANPA
+481 MAAAGFQQAA
-488 ALDKL
+488 DKL
-493 DVDQAIDSYGDMLGV
+493 DVDQAIDEYGDMLGV

-520 AERQQRAQQQQ
+520 AEREQRAQQQQ
-531 AQQALEMGAQSA
+531 AAQSLQMGTGAA

-551 SGTGD
+551 AGTGD
-556 QNLLTNMAQAA
+556 PNLLTSIQQAMQQGQVA
-567 QQGAPQQ
+567 QQ

>member
-1 MPRLHQ
+1 
-7 AKLCWVHNMAAP
+7 MAEQ
-19 ESRKQFLQKQ
+19 ESRKQFLEKQ
-29 LAQLVTAR
+29 LSQLVTAR
-37 TSYDSHWKELC
+37 TSYDSHWKELS

-91 ITSPTRPWFSLSTPN
+91 ITSPTRPWFSLSTPD
-106 KKLMDSW
+106 KQLMDSW

-136 QSLPVLYRYLGT
+136 QSLTVLYRYLGT
-148 VGTGAIAILE
+148 FATGAISILE
-158 DDEDV
+158 DEEDV
-163 IRTHVFP
+163 IRTHVLP

-198 VARFGLDNVSQA
+198 VAKFGKENVSDA

-217 GSYEQWF
+217 GSFETWF
-224 EVVHVVMPNTN
+224 EVVHAVLPNTN
-235 RDTGKLSAKNKRYS
+235 RDTGKLNAKNKRFS
-249 SVYFEPGGDGD
+249 SIYYEPGGSGD
-260 KLLNESGFDE
+260 KLLSESGFDE

-291 GMLALGGIK
+291 GILALGGIK

-321 MAPSSMRNER
+321 MAPSSMKNER
-331 FSLLPGDINY
+331 LSLLPGDVSY
-341 INGAGEMGGFKPV
+341 YNGAGDTAGFKPV
-354 YEINPRINEL
+354 YEINPRIQEL
-364 IASIQDSREL
+364 LGSIQDGRQL
-374 TNECYFVP
+374 VNECYFVP

-388 NINTRSMP
+388 NVNTRSMP
-396 TEAVSEMRDE
+396 IEAVNEMRDE
-406 KMLQLGPVLE
+406 KMLQIGPVLD
-416 RLNDEFLD
+416 RLNDELLD
-424 PAIDRIFNIMLRRNL
+424 PAIDRIFNIMMRRGM
-439 LPPPPE
+439 LPPPPD

-466 VGIGSIERYV
+466 VGIGSIERFV

-481 LAQANPA
+481 MAAAGFQQAA
-488 ALDKL
+488 DKL
-493 DVDQAIDSYGDMLGV
+493 DVDQAIDEYGDMLGV

-520 AERQQRAQQQQ
+520 AEREQRAQQQQ
-531 AQQALEMGAQSA
+531 AAQSLQMGAGAA

-551 SGTGD
+551 SGTAD
-556 QNLLTNMAQAA
+556 PNLLTSIQQAMQQGQGA
-567 QQGAPQQ
+567 QQ

>member
-1 MPRLHQ
+1 
-7 AKLCWVHNMAAP
+7 MAEQ
-19 ESRKQFLQKQ
+19 ESRKQFLMSQ
-29 LAQLVTAR
+29 LSQLETAR
-37 TSYDSHWKELC
+37 SSYDSHWKELC
-48 DFILPNCGRF
+48 EFILPNSGRF
-58 LTTDAGRNKRNTK
+58 LTSEVAKNKRNTK
-71 VVDPTGGL
+71 IVDPTGGL

-106 KKLMDSW
+106 KQLMDSW
-113 PVKMWLSQVVELMN
+113 PVKMWLTQVVGLMN

-136 QSLPVLYRYLGT
+136 QSLTVLYRSLGT
-148 VGTGAIAILE
+148 FATGAISILE

-170 IGSYYISNSDRLQVD
+170 IGSYYVSNSDRLQVD

-198 VARFGLDNVSQA
+198 VTQFGLDNVSA
-210 VASAWDT
+210 SVKSAWESK
-217 GSYEQWF
+217 SYEQYF
-224 EVVHVVMPNTN
+224 EVVHAVLPNTD
-235 RDTGKLSAKNKRYS
+235 RDTGKLNSKNKRYS
-249 SVYFEPGGDGD
+249 SVYFEKGGDGD
-260 KLLNESGFDE
+260 KLLSEAGFDE

-291 GMLALGGIK
+291 GILALGCIK

-321 MAPSSMRNER
+321 MAPSSLRNER
-331 FSLLPGDINY
+331 ISLLPGDVSY
-341 INGAGEMGGFKPV
+341 YNGAGDQAGFKPI
-354 YEINPRINEL
+354 YEINPRVNEL
-364 IASIQDSREL
+364 LASIQDSRQI
-374 TNECYFVP
+374 TDECYFVP

-388 NINTRSMP
+388 QINTRSMP
-396 TEAVSEMRDE
+396 TEAVTELRDE

-424 PAIDRIFNIMLRRNL
+424 PAIDRIFNIMLRRGM

-466 VGIGSIERYV
+466 VGIGSIERFV

-481 LAQANPA
+481 MSQLFPA
-488 ALDKL
+488 ARDKL
-493 DVDQAIDSYGDMLGV
+493 DVDNTIDEYGDMLGV
-508 PTTITKSDEQVQ
+508 PATITKSDEQVQ
-520 AERQQRAQQQQ
+520 AERQAQAQQAQ
-531 AQQALEMGAQSA
+531 AQQALQMGAQGA
-543 DIAKTLSQ
+543 DIAKTMSET
-551 SGTGD
+551 STGGD
-556 QNLLTNMAQAA
+556 PNALTQVAQVM
-567 QQGAPQQ
+567 QQ

>member
-1 MPRLHQ
+1 
-7 AKLCWVHNMAAP
+7 MA
-19 ESRKQFLQKQ
+19 EQETRKQFLQNQ
-29 LAQLVTAR
+29 LSQLVTAR
-37 TSYDSHWKELC
+37 STYDAHWKELS

-91 ITSPTRPWFSLSTPN
+91 ITSPTRPWFSLNTPN
-106 KKLMDSW
+106 KQLMDSW

-136 QSLPVLYRYLGT
+136 QSLTVLYRYLGT
-148 VGTGAIAILE
+148 FATGAISILE

-163 IRTHVFP
+163 IRTHVLP

-198 VARFGLDNVSQA
+198 VAKFGLENVSDS
-210 VASAWDT
+210 VKSAWDT
-217 GSYEQWF
+217 GAYETWF
-224 EVVHVVMPNTN
+224 EVVHAVLPNTN
-235 RDTGKLSAKNKRYS
+235 RDTGKLNSKNKRYS
-249 SVYFEPGGDGD
+249 SVYYEPGGSGD
-260 KLLNESGFDE
+260 KLLSESGFDE

-291 GMLALGGIK
+291 GILALGGVK

-321 MAPSSMRNER
+321 MAPSSMKNER
-331 FSLLPGDINY
+331 LSLLPGDVTY
-341 INGAGEMGGFKPV
+341 YNGAGDTQGFKPV
-354 YEINPRINEL
+354 YEINPRISEL
-364 IASIQDSREL
+364 LESIQDGRQL

-396 TEAVSEMRDE
+396 IEAVNEMRDE
-406 KMLQLGPVLE
+406 KMLQIGPVLD
-416 RLNDEFLD
+416 RLNDELLD
-424 PAIDRIFNIMLRRNL
+424 PAIDRIFNIMNRRGM

-466 VGIGSIERYV
+466 VGIGSIERFV

-481 LAQANPA
+481 MTAAGFQQAA
-488 ALDKL
+488 DKL
-493 DVDQAIDSYGDMLGV
+493 DVDQAIDAYGDMLGV

-520 AERQQRAQQQQ
+520 AEREQRAQQEQ
-531 AQQALEMGAQSA
+531 AAQSLQMGTGAA

-551 SGTGD
+551 AGTGD
-556 QNLLTNMAQAA
+556 PNLLTSIQQAM
-567 QQGAPQQ
+567 QQGQGPQQ

>member
-1 MPRLHQ
+1 
-7 AKLCWVHNMAAP
+7 MA
-19 ESRKQFLQKQ
+19 EQETRKQFLQNQ
-29 LAQLVTAR
+29 LSQLVTAR
-37 TSYDSHWKELC
+37 STYDAHWKELS

-91 ITSPTRPWFSLSTPN
+91 ITSPTRPWFSLNTPN
-106 KKLMDSW
+106 KQLMDSW

-136 QSLPVLYRYLGT
+136 QSLTVLYRYLGT
-148 VGTGAIAILE
+148 FATGAISILE

-163 IRTHVFP
+163 IRTHVLP

-198 VARFGLDNVSQA
+198 VAKFGLENVSDS
-210 VASAWDT
+210 VKSAWDT
-217 GSYEQWF
+217 GAYETWF
-224 EVVHVVMPNTN
+224 EVVHAVLPNTN
-235 RDTGKLSAKNKRYS
+235 RDTGKLNSKNKRYS
-249 SVYFEPGGDGD
+249 SVYYEPGGSGD
-260 KLLNESGFDE
+260 KLLSESGFDE

-291 GMLALGGIK
+291 GILALGGVK

-321 MAPSSMRNER
+321 MAPSSMKNER
-331 FSLLPGDINY
+331 LSLLPGDVTY
-341 INGAGEMGGFKPV
+341 VNGAGDMGGFKPV
-354 YEINPRINEL
+354 YEINPRISEL
-364 IASIQDSREL
+364 LESIQDGRQL

-396 TEAVSEMRDE
+396 IEAVNEMRDE
-406 KMLQLGPVLE
+406 KMLQIGPVLD
-416 RLNDEFLD
+416 RLNDELLD
-424 PAIDRIFNIMLRRNL
+424 PAIDRIFNIMNRRGM

-466 VGIGSIERYV
+466 VGIGSIERFV

-481 LAQANPA
+481 MTAAGFQQAA
-488 ALDKL
+488 DKL
-493 DVDQAIDSYGDMLGV
+493 DVDQAIDEYGDMLGV

-520 AERQQRAQQQQ
+520 AEREQRAQQQQ
-531 AQQALEMGAQSA
+531 AAQSLQMGAGAA

-556 QNLLTNMAQAA
+556 PNLLTSIQQAMQQGQGA
-567 QQGAPQQ
+567 QQ

>member
-1 MPRLHQ
+1 
-7 AKLCWVHNMAAP
+7 MAEQ
-19 ESRKQFLQKQ
+19 ESRKQFLEKQ
-29 LAQLVTAR
+29 LSQLITAR
-37 TSYDSHWKELC
+37 SSYDSHWKELS

-58 LTTDAGRNKRNTK
+58 LTADAGRNKRNSK

-91 ITSPTRPWFSLSTPN
+91 ITSPTRPWFSLNTPN
-106 KKLMDSW
+106 KQLMDSW

-136 QSLPVLYRYLGT
+136 QSLTVLYRYLGT
-148 VGTGAIAILE
+148 FATGAISILE

-163 IRTHVFP
+163 IRTHVLP

-198 VARFGLDNVSQA
+198 VAKFGLDNVSDSA
-210 VASAWDT
+210 KSAWDT
-217 GSYEQWF
+217 GSYETWF
-224 EVVHVVMPNTN
+224 EVVHAVLPNTN
-235 RDTGKLSAKNKRYS
+235 RDTGKLNSKNKRYS
-249 SVYFEPGGDGD
+249 SIYYEPGGAGD
-260 KLLNESGFDE
+260 KLLSESGFDE

-291 GMLALGGIK
+291 GILALGGVK

-321 MAPSSMRNER
+321 MAPSSMKNER
-331 FSLLPGDINY
+331 LSLLPGDVTY
-341 INGAGEMGGFKPV
+341 YNGAGDTQGFKPV
-354 YEINPRINEL
+354 YEINPRISEL
-364 IASIQDSREL
+364 LESIQDGRQL

-396 TEAVSEMRDE
+396 IEAVNEMRDE
-406 KMLQLGPVLE
+406 KMLQIGPVLD
-416 RLNDEFLD
+416 RLNDELLD
-424 PAIDRIFNIMLRRNL
+424 PAIDRIFNIMNRRGM

-466 VGIGSIERYV
+466 VGIGSIERFV

-481 LAQANPA
+481 MAAAGFQQAA
-488 ALDKL
+488 DKL
-493 DVDQAIDSYGDMLGV
+493 DVDQAIDEYGDMLGV

-520 AERQQRAQQQQ
+520 AEREQRSQQQQ
-531 AQQALEMGAQSA
+531 AAQSLQMGTGAA

-551 SGTGD
+551 AGTGD
-556 QNLLTNMAQAA
+556 PNLLTSIQQAM
-567 QQGAPQQ
+567 QQGQGATQ

>member
-1 MPRLHQ
+1 
-7 AKLCWVHNMAAP
+7 MAEQ
-19 ESRKQFLQKQ
+19 ESRKQFLEKQ
-29 LAQLVTAR
+29 LSQLITAR
-37 TSYDSHWKELC
+37 SSYDSHWKELS

-91 ITSPTRPWFSLSTPN
+91 ITSPTRPWFSLNTPN
-106 KKLMDSW
+106 KQLMDSW

-136 QSLPVLYRYLGT
+136 QSLTVLYRYLGT
-148 VGTGAIAILE
+148 FATGAISILE

-163 IRTHVFP
+163 IRTHVLP

-198 VARFGLDNVSQA
+198 VAKFGLDNVSDS
-210 VASAWDT
+210 VKSAWDT
-217 GSYEQWF
+217 GSYETWF
-224 EVVHVVMPNTN
+224 EVVHAVLPNTN
-235 RDTGKLSAKNKRYS
+235 RDTGKLNSKNKRYS
-249 SVYFEPGGDGD
+249 SVYYQPGGGGD
-260 KLLNESGFDE
+260 KLLSESGFDE

-291 GMLALGGIK
+291 GILALGGVK

-321 MAPSSMRNER
+321 MAPSSMKNER
-331 FSLLPGDINY
+331 LSLLPGDVTY
-341 INGAGEMGGFKPV
+341 YNGAGDTQGFKPV
-354 YEINPRINEL
+354 YEINPRISEL
-364 IASIQDSREL
+364 LESIQDGRQL

-396 TEAVSEMRDE
+396 IEAVNEMRDE
-406 KMLQLGPVLE
+406 KMLQIGPVLD
-416 RLNDEFLD
+416 RLNDELLD
-424 PAIDRIFNIMLRRNL
+424 PAIDRIFNIMNRRGM

-466 VGIGSIERYV
+466 VGIGSIERFV

-481 LAQANPA
+481 MAAAGFQQAA
-488 ALDKL
+488 DKL
-493 DVDQAIDSYGDMLGV
+493 DVDQAIDEYGDMLGV

-520 AERQQRAQQQQ
+520 AEREQRSQQQQ
-531 AQQALEMGAQSA
+531 AAQSLQMGTGAA

-551 SGTGD
+551 AGTGD
-556 QNLLTNMAQAA
+556 PNLLTSIQQAM
-567 QQGAPQQ
+567 QQGQGATQ

>member
-1 MPRLHQ
+1 
-7 AKLCWVHNMAAP
+7 MAEQ
-19 ESRKQFLQKQ
+19 ESRKQFLMSQ
-29 LAQLVTAR
+29 LSQLETAR
-37 TSYDSHWKELC
+37 SSYDSHWKELC
-48 DFILPNCGRF
+48 EFILPNSGRF
-58 LTTDAGRNKRNTK
+58 LTSEVAKNKRNTK
-71 VVDPTGGL
+71 IVDPTGGL

-106 KKLMDSW
+106 KQLMDSW
-113 PVKMWLSQVVELMN
+113 PVKMWLTQVVGLMN

-136 QSLPVLYRYLGT
+136 QSLTVLYRSLGT
-148 VGTGAIAILE
+148 FATGAISILE

-170 IGSYYISNSDRLQVD
+170 IGSYYVSNSDRLQVD

-198 VARFGLDNVSQA
+198 VNQFGLENVSA
-210 VASAWDT
+210 SVKSAWESK
-217 GSYEQWF
+217 SYEQYF
-224 EVVHVVMPNTN
+224 EVVHAVLPNTD
-235 RDTGKLSAKNKRYS
+235 RDTGKLNSKNKRYS
-249 SVYFEPGGDGD
+249 SVYFETGGDGD
-260 KLLNESGFDE
+260 KLLSEAGFDE

-291 GMLALGGIK
+291 GILALGCIK

-321 MAPSSMRNER
+321 MAPSSLRNER
-331 FSLLPGDINY
+331 ISLLPGDVSY
-341 INGAGEMGGFKPV
+341 YNGAGDQAGFKPI
-354 YEINPRINEL
+354 YEINPRVNEL
-364 IASIQDSREL
+364 LASIQDSRQI
-374 TNECYFVP
+374 TDECYFVP

-388 NINTRSMP
+388 QINTRSMP
-396 TEAVSEMRDE
+396 TEAVTELRDE

-424 PAIDRIFNIMLRRNL
+424 PAIDRIFNIMLRRGM

-466 VGIGSIERYV
+466 VGIGSIERFV

-481 LAQANPA
+481 MSQLFPA
-488 ALDKL
+488 ARDKL
-493 DVDQAIDSYGDMLGV
+493 DVDNTIDEYGDMLGV
-508 PTTITKSDEQVQ
+508 PATITKSDEQVQ
-520 AERQQRAQQQQ
+520 ADREQQAQQLQ
-531 AQQALEMGAQSA
+531 AQQALQMGAQSA
-543 DIAKTLSQ
+543 DIAKTMSET
-551 SGTGD
+551 STGGD
-556 QNLLTNMAQAA
+556 PNALTQVAQVL
-567 QQGAPQQ
+567 QQ

>member
-1 MPRLHQ
+1 
-7 AKLCWVHNMAAP
+7 MA
-19 ESRKQFLQKQ
+19 EQETRKQFLQNQ
-29 LAQLVTAR
+29 LSQLITAR
-37 TSYDSHWKELC
+37 SSYDSHWKELS

-91 ITSPTRPWFSLSTPN
+91 ITSPTRPWFSLNTPN
-106 KKLMDSW
+106 KQLMDSW

-136 QSLPVLYRYLGT
+136 QSLTVLYRYLGT
-148 VGTGAIAILE
+148 FATGAISILE

-163 IRTHVFP
+163 IRTHVLP

-198 VARFGLDNVSQA
+198 VAKFGLENVSDS
-210 VASAWDT
+210 VKSSWDT
-217 GSYEQWF
+217 GAYETWF
-224 EVVHVVMPNTN
+224 EVVHAVLPNTN
-235 RDTGKLSAKNKRYS
+235 RDTGKLNSKNKRYS
-249 SVYFEPGGDGD
+249 SVYYEPGGSGD
-260 KLLNESGFDE
+260 KLLSESGFDE

-291 GMLALGGIK
+291 GILALGGVK

-321 MAPSSMRNER
+321 MAPSSMKNER
-331 FSLLPGDINY
+331 LSLLPGDVTY
-341 INGAGEMGGFKPV
+341 YSGAGDTQGFKPV
-354 YEINPRINEL
+354 YEINPRISEL
-364 IASIQDSREL
+364 LESIQDGRQL

-396 TEAVSEMRDE
+396 IEAVNEMRDE
-406 KMLQLGPVLE
+406 KMLQIGPVLD
-416 RLNDEFLD
+416 RLNDELLD
-424 PAIDRIFNIMLRRNL
+424 PAIDRIFNIMNRRGM

-466 VGIGSIERYV
+466 VGIGSIERFV

-481 LAQANPA
+481 MTAAGFQQAA
-488 ALDKL
+488 DKL

-520 AERQQRAQQQQ
+520 AERQQRAQQEQ
-531 AQQALEMGAQSA
+531 AAQSLQMGTGAA

-551 SGTGD
+551 AGTGD
-556 QNLLTNMAQAA
+556 PNLLTSIQQAMQQGQGA
-567 QQGAPQQ
+567 QQ